1 MYDQRF
7 YQRIRQHEVISEVI
21 IILYLDGIFLHKVVI
36 TLKDIEIMIVIG
48 QHKVISDQ

>member
-21 IILYLDGIFLHKVVI
+21 IILYLDGIFTQSCDYARIYRDQSVI
-36 TLKDIEIMIVIG
+36 REVSTIFHI
-48 QHKVISDQ
+48 